1 MKIACLEH
9 LLPGARL
16 QEKWD
21 FAARAGYSAIE
32 LRGLGA
38 YAFRQRLPELRR
50 AVRDGVVLQMVSVDM
65 RHYFGAFDRE
75 MRRDAI
81 DQVKSQLSV
90 MADIGGRGVV
100 TPASCGMFSLLLP
113 PFGPPRSAEGDR
125 EVLVEGLSELGRHA
139 EKEGVRLFLEPL
151 NRYEDHMVNRLDR
164 AVELVRTVGTGG
176 LCLAGLGVAVD
187 TFHLNI
193 EEDEPAA
200 ALRSAGRL
208 VGHVFVGDSN
218 GFQPG
223 AGHLDWSSVRAALSS
238 SGYDGF
244 LTVKCRLRGDEV
256 AAVAGVPAFLR
267 SR

>member
-16 QEKWD
+16 QDKWE
-21 FAARAGYSAIE
+21 FAVRAGYDAIE
-32 LRGLGA
+32 LRGRGS

-50 AVRDGVVLQMVSVDM
+50 AVRDGVVLPMATVDM
-65 RHYFGAFDRE
+65 RHFFGAFDRE
-75 MRRDAI
+75 LRRDAI

-90 MADIGGRGVV
+90 MADLGGRGVV
-100 TPASCGMFSLLLP
+100 TPASRGMFSLQLP
-113 PFGPPRSAEGDR
+113 PFRPPRSADGDR

-151 NRYEDHMVNRLDR
+151 NRYEEHMVNRLDR
-164 AVELVRTVGTGG
+164 AAELVRAVGTGG
-176 LCLAGLGVAVD
+176 LCMGGLGVAVD

-193 EEDEPAA
+193 EEDDPGA
-200 ALRSAGRL
+200 ALRVAGRL
-208 VGHVFVGDSN
+208 VGHVYVGDSN

-223 AGHLDWSSVRAALSS
+223 AGHLDWPSVLTALSCA
-238 SGYDGF
+238 GYDGF
-244 LTVKCRLRGDEV
+244 LTLKSRLRGDEV